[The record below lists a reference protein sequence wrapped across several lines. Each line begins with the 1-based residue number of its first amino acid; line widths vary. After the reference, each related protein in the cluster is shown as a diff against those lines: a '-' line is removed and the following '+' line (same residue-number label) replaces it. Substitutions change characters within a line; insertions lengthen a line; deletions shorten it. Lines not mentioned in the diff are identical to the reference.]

1 VSSIEIMA
9 SNVKGSAELMVK
21 RNPETPAATASAAVL
36 DVA

>member
-1 VSSIEIMA
+1 MA

-21 RNPETPAATASAAVL
+21 RNPRRQRDGASAAVL